1 MPGILCSRATR
12 VSSGGGVVGYTEA
25 ADNVTSLFGGA
36 PVSLK
41 TDYESITK
49 LAKKAKLIGN
59 EAAMARLI
67 NLMDTMRR
75 ADNVSFTSSVIED
88 VIDTA
93 KAKKGVK
100 ISFLNI
106 DTRRNDDGTTKVKT
120 TAVSADDPKLE
131 EKLKEMGVA
140 PEQAKELKENAQK
153 AEKATDEPVASEEC
167 VAAAEKAEQAGFES
181 KEAAAAA
188 AKELDETTKEI
199 KEEAKKELAKESD
212 VRATSDRPFKYRY
225 NENASD
231 DEQDKALDEGLDNR
245 SDADET
251 AEDKEREVAESKS
264 DDVKTDE
271 SSEKNKNNESGTV
284 SGI

>member
-1 MPGILCSRATR
+1 
-12 VSSGGGVVGYTEA
+12 
-25 ADNVTSLFGGA
+25 
-36 PVSLK
+36 
-41 TDYESITK
+41 
-49 LAKKAKLIGN
+49 
-59 EAAMARLI
+59 MARLI